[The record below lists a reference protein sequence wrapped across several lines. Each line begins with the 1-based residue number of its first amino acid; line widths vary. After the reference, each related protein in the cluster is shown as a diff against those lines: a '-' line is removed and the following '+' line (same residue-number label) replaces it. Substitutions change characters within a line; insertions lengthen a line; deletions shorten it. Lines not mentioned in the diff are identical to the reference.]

1 MIEDSDLD
9 KITKMLLT
17 VQKEMMSDMAK
28 MFLAIEK
35 EHFRENVLWVR
46 KGRRLQ
52 MASVAN
58 HMKICL
64 RSIEKDKERKLS
76 DESILGTTI
85 GAISSFVDVCEDEL
99 KNSPNLAVDD
109 IAEKTPQ

>member
-64 RSIEKDKERKLS
+64 RSIDKDRERKLS
-76 DESILGTTI
+76 DESILGTTV
-85 GAISSFVDVCEDEL
+85 GAISSFVEVCEEEL
-99 KNSPNLAVDD
+99 RNSPGLAVEE
-109 IAEKTPQ
+109 IRQEG

>member
-1 MIEDSDLD
+1 MLD
-9 KITKMLLT
+9 KNDLKEITQMLLT

-64 RSIEKDKERKLS
+64 RSIDKDRERNLS
-76 DESILGTTI
+76 DESILGTTV
-85 GAISSFVDVCEDEL
+85 GAISSFVEVCEDEL
-99 KNSPNLAVDD
+99 RNSPGLAVDE
-109 IAEKTPQ
+109 IRQEG

>member
-1 MIEDSDLD
+1 MIDKGDLEEV
-9 KITKMLLT
+9 TKMLLT

-46 KGRRLQ
+46 KGRRQQ
-52 MASVAN
+52 MEYFSN

-64 RSIEKDKERKLS
+64 RSIEKDMERNVET
-76 DESILGTTI
+76 ESILNTTI
-85 GAISSFVDVCEDEL
+85 GSMKSLVEVCEEEL
-99 KNSPNLAVDD
+99 EKNQNL
-109 IAEKTPQ
+109 ISGEIEKKSE

>member
-1 MIEDSDLD
+1 MIEKSDLED
-9 KITKMLLT
+9 ITKMMLT
-17 VQKEMMSDMAK
+17 MQKEMMADVAK

-35 EHFRENVLWVR
+35 EHFRENMLWVR

-52 MASVAN
+52 MSNVKN

-64 RSIEKDKERKLS
+64 KSIEKDRERGVS

-85 GAISSFVDVCEDEL
+85 GSIKALVEVSEDEL
-99 KNSPNLAVDD
+99 RNSPILAVDEID
-109 IAEKTPQ
+109 GEQDK